1 MCYECGC
8 GSTKTIMSDKS
19 ITDDTF
25 EKAAKGS
32 GITTEQA
39 KRNTL
44 ELLKKDLEE
53 KQTLSLIA

>member
-44 ELLKKDLEE
+44 ELLKKDLGEE
-53 KQTLSLIA
+53 